1 MFQVVGASPKSAN
14 LADRQVFCV
23 ILRLVQTNKCF
34 TNIIFSCQDYSETK
48 EKLVAS
54 EVSAKALAT
63 EKNLVKEAEKRL
75 MQENQSLL
83 DQQRSQN
90 VLLTNLQSIQ
100 VKGRQ
105 IKLHEVYTIQIAFTL

>member
-1 MFQVVGASPKSAN
+1 M
-14 LADRQVFCV
+14 
-23 ILRLVQTNKCF
+23 
-34 TNIIFSCQDYSETK
+34 
-48 EKLVAS
+48 
-54 EVSAKALAT
+54 KALAT

-100 VKGRQ
+100 VKRR
-105 IKLHEVYTIQIAFTL
+105 

>member
-1 MFQVVGASPKSAN
+1 MFQVVGASPKSVN
-14 LADRQVFCV
+14 LADRQVFGV

-34 TNIIFSCQDYSETK
+34 TNIFCCQDYSETK

>member
-1 MFQVVGASPKSAN
+1 M
-14 LADRQVFCV
+14 
-23 ILRLVQTNKCF
+23 
-34 TNIIFSCQDYSETK
+34 
-48 EKLVAS
+48 
-54 EVSAKALAT
+54 KALAT

-100 VKGRQ
+100 VKR
-105 IKLHEVYTIQIAFTL
+105 I

>member
-1 MFQVVGASPKSAN
+1 M
-14 LADRQVFCV
+14 
-23 ILRLVQTNKCF
+23 T
-34 TNIIFSCQDYSETK
+34 
-48 EKLVAS
+48 S
-54 EVSAKALAT
+54 EVSVKALVT

-100 VKGRQ
+100 VRSFLKIEILMKHSGF
-105 IKLHEVYTIQIAFTL
+105 EG

>member
-34 TNIIFSCQDYSETK
+34 TDIFSCQDYSETK

-54 EVSAKALAT
+54 EVSTKALAT

>member
-1 MFQVVGASPKSAN
+1 M
-14 LADRQVFCV
+14 
-23 ILRLVQTNKCF
+23 
-34 TNIIFSCQDYSETK
+34 
-48 EKLVAS
+48 
-54 EVSAKALAT
+54 KALAT

-100 VKGRQ
+100 VRRR
-105 IKLHEVYTIQIAFTL
+105 